1 MALGINTN
9 IPSLNAQR
17 NLNSSQNGLATSL
30 QRLSSGLRIN
40 SAKDDAAGLAISDRM
55 TSQVKGLGQAS
66 RNANDGISL
75 AQTAEGALAESTN
88 ILQRVRE
95 LAVQSANST
104 NSSSDRLSLQAEV
117 NQLVSELDR
126 ISDTTSFN
134 GIKLLDGSFQAQQ
147 FQVGADAGQTIQV
160 SVAKATSE
168 SLGIEKVTTDNNIAG
183 SAVSTD
189 GNFVTTAT
197 DTLGAANTDATI
209 TAAIAGSNLIGQTL
223 TITQPD
229 AVTTNTVVLADPADM
244 DAATIASKLNS
255 VGGVT
260 ASASNS
266 VTLGAG
272 NFNGAENGD
281 ELSFDIST
289 GDGSITETVF
299 FTYNKDTYEDDFD
312 SNVSTAVDALNKKN
326 ANTNLSYDSTSNTL
340 TSASGTNIGIADFN
354 KIDTSRGSI
363 SSTFVTGETVG
374 FHIKLDTIDITID
387 GATKIQ
393 DVVDDIK
400 DPTKVGGGASVVD
413 NGDNTYTITN
423 ALETESITFTHD
435 TVAGTLSFQAS
446 TDGSIAAGG
455 SSVIVDTV
463 TATGGLQAST
473 VTTSDGD
480 GATGGATVGDT
491 GAATTIAATNV
502 SGSTITFDDKTVADI
517 STPGTSAA
525 VKIGEVAIFLDD
537 DYTIASGAAG
547 AAGSIFD
554 VAGGVTAALTDGGLG
569 DTSDGNN
576 VESQKLTIAG
586 TGSGSI
592 NINKDDSADL
602 IVSQINAIADVTG
615 VNASASSTATLSNL
629 TGDGVVSLTLNG
641 TELSANVTKNDLTA
655 LASSI
660 NDQAS
665 KTGVIATLNIT
676 NDEITLSNQ
685 TGENIEIQ
693 DYNSSNASATIDVG
707 GTIGS
712 DTTLTGGKGDST
724 VIGGSIEF
732 KSTAGSFS
740 VNSNI
745 EAADGG
751 LFASSA
757 NKLNSSKLENV
768 ESLDISTV
776 AGANAA
782 IDIIDGALSNIDAN
796 RADLGAIQNRFTST
810 ISNLSVSIENISA
823 ARSRIQDTDFASE
836 TAELTRNQILQQA
849 GTAMLAQ
856 ANQLPQSVLSLLG

>member
-9 IPSLNAQR
+9 VASINAQR
-17 NLNSSQNGLATSL
+17 NLNSSQSGLATSL

-55 TSQVKGLGQAS
+55 TSQVKGLSQAS

-75 AQTAEGALAESTN
+75 AQTAEGALGESTN

-134 GIKLLDGSFQAQQ
+134 GIKLLDGSFQSQQ

-160 SVAKATSE
+160 SVTKATSN
-168 SLGIEKVTTDNNIAG
+168 SLGIEKVSTDNNVLG
-183 SAVSTD
+183 SAVATNGNYVTTNSTTL
-189 GNFVTTAT
+189 GEAANAATYAAALTAT
-197 DTLGAANTDATI
+197 DLGTAGAQQITITPPNGAAATV
-209 TAAIAGSNLIGQTL
+209 LTL
-223 TITQPD
+223 
-229 AVTTNTVVLADPADM
+229 ASPADL
-244 DAATIASKLNS
+244 DASVIASKLDANT
-255 VGGVT
+255 GVT
-260 ASASNS
+260 ATASNS
-266 VTLGAG
+266 VTIDNPVFDGIQ
-272 NFNGAENGD
+272 NGD
-281 ELSFDIST
+281 EISFDITSGNGST
-289 GDGSITETVF
+289 TQTIF
-299 FTYNKDTYEDDFD
+299 FTYNADTYEEDFD
-312 SNVSTAVDALNKKN
+312 SNLSSAVDALNKTN
-326 ANTNLSYDSTSNTL
+326 ANSDLSYDGTSNTISS
-340 TSASGTNIGIADFN
+340 TSGANLGIADFN

-363 SSTFVTGETVG
+363 SSDFLNGEAINFTIG
-374 FHIKLDTIDITID
+374 FGTTETLGITL
-387 GATKIQ
+387 ATNIS
-393 DVVDDIK
+393 DVVTDLK
-400 DPTKVGGGASVVD
+400 ALTGAVD
-413 NGDNTYTITN
+413 NGDNTYTFTN
-423 ALETESITFTHD
+423 AAGNESITFTHD
-435 TVAGTLSFQAS
+435 TVADTLSFQTS
-446 TDGSIAAGG
+446 TDGSLPAG
-455 SSVIVDTV
+455 S
-463 TATGGLQAST
+463 TAVSITGLST
-473 VTTSDGD
+473 S
-480 GATGGATVGDT
+480 A
-491 GAATTIAATNV
+491 GAAATASITLASG
-502 SGSTITFDDKTVADI
+502 SGSTGGTTDVLLAANTITDVTAVSVDT
-517 STPGTSAA
+517 STIKFGDQLVKDLDTTGTQAA
-525 VKIGEVAIFLDD
+525 IKIGELDIFLDD
-537 DYTIASGAAG
+537 NFTIQSDKT
-547 AAGSIFD
+547 AGSIFAT
-554 VAGGVTAALTDGGLG
+554 AGGVDAKLTEGGLG
-569 DTSDGNN
+569 DTSEGNN

-586 TGSGSI
+586 TGSGSV
-592 NINKDDSADL
+592 NINKDDTADL

-655 LASSI
+655 LTSSI

-707 GTIGS
+707 GAIGV

-724 VIGGSIEF
+724 VVGGTIEF

-751 LFASSA
+751 LFAASA
-757 NKLNSSKLENV
+757 NKLNSSKLESV

-782 IDIIDGALSNIDAN
+782 IDIIDGALSNIDSN